1 MMTRG
6 ETGGN
11 TIFYFIQPRRG
22 ATKKI
27 LSQRNQVAKN
37 LIPKPKNKRVFSA
50 RICEKKSRAPRHTG
64 EITIQQR
71 YFTYFVSLQKYS
83 GTGVCGALKTILH
96 PIPPGFTGGH
106 RCIDPVMLRDRFL
119 RI

>member
-1 MMTRG
+1 MMTPG

-37 LIPKPKNKRVFSA
+37 LIPRPKNPPRRTSLRVLSA
-50 RICEKKSRAPRHTG
+50 GICVKKEIVPQASHTSQP
-64 EITIQQR
+64 EQ
-71 YFTYFVSLQKYS
+71 SL
-83 GTGVCGALKTILH
+83 AI
-96 PIPPGFTGGH
+96 FE
-106 RCIDPVMLRDRFL
+106 
-119 RI
+119 